1 MIVSPR
7 ASSVTQMPATLPPP
21 IVNSLAERDWNKP
34 TARDWATVLAAL
46 PLFTQV
52 RKRQLTKI
60 AELARVADYG
70 AGNVVMKEGDP
81 ADSFHL
87 VLSGKARVV
96 GKPRARI
103 LKIGDYFGEMA
114 LIDGAPRS
122 ATIAADG
129 ELQTMRIPR
138 KPFMRL
144 LEREPSIAVALLAEL
159 AGRVRRL
166 EKDTD

>member
-1 MIVSPR
+1 
-7 ASSVTQMPATLPPP
+7 MPATLPTP
-21 IVNSLAERDWNKP
+21 IVNSLAGRDWNRPSAK
-34 TARDWATVLAAL
+34 DWATVLAAL
-46 PLFTQV
+46 PLFAQIS
-52 RKRQLTKI
+52 KRQLRKI
-60 AELARVADYG
+60 AELARVTDYDTN
-70 AGNVVMKEGDP
+70 AVVMHEGDP
-81 ADSFHL
+81 GDSLHV
-87 VLSGKARVV
+87 VLSGRARVL

-103 LKIGDYFGEMA
+103 LKTGDYFGEMA

-144 LEREPSIAVALLAEL
+144 VDREPSIGVAMLQEL

-166 EKDTD
+166 EKDAD

>member
-1 MIVSPR
+1 
-7 ASSVTQMPATLPPP
+7 MPATLPPP
-21 IVNSLAERDWNKP
+21 IASSLAGRDWNRP
-34 TARDWATVLAAL
+34 SARDWAAVLAGL
-46 PLFTQV
+46 PLFAQV
-52 RKRQLTKI
+52 GKRQLTKI
-60 AELARVADYG
+60 AELARVADYH
-70 AGNVVMKEGDP
+70 AGSVVLQQGDP

-103 LKIGDYFGEMA
+103 LRTGDYFGEMA

-122 ATIAADG
+122 ATIAADE
-129 ELQTMRIPR
+129 ELRTMRIPR

-144 LEREPSIAVALLAEL
+144 VAREPSIAMALLAEL

-166 EKDTD
+166 EKDAD

>member
-1 MIVSPR
+1 
-7 ASSVTQMPATLPPP
+7 
-21 IVNSLAERDWNKP
+21 
-34 TARDWATVLAAL
+34 VLAGL
-46 PLFTQV
+46 PLFARV
-52 RKRQLTKI
+52 SKRQLTKI
-60 AELARVADYG
+60 AELARVADYHP
-70 AGNVVMKEGDP
+70 GNVVMQEGD
-81 ADSFHL
+81 AGDSFHL
-87 VLSGKARVV
+87 VLSGTARVV

-103 LKIGDYFGEMA
+103 LRTGDYFGEMA

-122 ATIAADG
+122 ATIAAHG

-166 EKDTD
+166 EKTAD

>member
-1 MIVSPR
+1 
-7 ASSVTQMPATLPPP
+7 MPATLPSP
-21 IVNSLAERDWNKP
+21 IVKSLAGRDWNRP
-34 TARDWATVLAAL
+34 SARDWATVLAGL
-46 PLFTQV
+46 PLFAQV
-52 RKRQLTKI
+52 SKRQLTKI
-60 AELARVADYG
+60 AELAQIADYD
-70 AGNVVMKEGDP
+70 AGNVVMQRGDP

-103 LKIGDYFGEMA
+103 LKTGDYFGEMA

-129 ELQTMRIPR
+129 ELQTMQIPR

-144 LEREPSIAVALLAEL
+144 VEREPSIAVALLAEL

-166 EKDTD
+166 EKTAD

>member
-1 MIVSPR
+1 
-7 ASSVTQMPATLPPP
+7 
-21 IVNSLAERDWNKP
+21 
-34 TARDWATVLAAL
+34 VL
-46 PLFTQV
+46 Q
-52 RKRQLTKI
+52 Q
-60 AELARVADYG
+60 
-70 AGNVVMKEGDP
+70 GDP

-103 LKIGDYFGEMA
+103 LRTGDYFGEMA

-122 ATIAADG
+122 ATIAADE
-129 ELQTMRIPR
+129 ELRTMRIPR

-144 LEREPSIAVALLAEL
+144 VAREPSIAMALLAEL

-166 EKDTD
+166 EKERRLTHREVCGAPSAVSKTRMRRTPRDARAPGSACL

>member
-1 MIVSPR
+1 
-7 ASSVTQMPATLPPP
+7 MPTSLPPP
-21 IVNSLAERDWNKP
+21 TVNSLAGRDWNRP

-46 PLFTQV
+46 PLFARV
-52 RKRQLTKI
+52 SKRQLTKI
-60 AELARVADYG
+60 AELARIADYG
-70 AGNVVMKEGDP
+70 AGTVVMQEGDA

-129 ELQTMRIPR
+129 ELQTMKIPR

-144 LEREPSIAVALLAEL
+144 LEKEPTIAVALLAEL
-159 AGRVRRL
+159 AGRLRRL
-166 EKDTD
+166 EKGTE

>member
-1 MIVSPR
+1 
-7 ASSVTQMPATLPPP
+7 MPATLPTP
-21 IVNSLAERDWNKP
+21 IVNSLAGRSWDRP
-34 TARDWATVLAAL
+34 SARDWAAVLAGL
-46 PLFTQV
+46 PLFAQV
-52 RKRQLTKI
+52 GKRQLTKI
-60 AELARVADYG
+60 AELAHVADYNSG
-70 AGNVVMKEGDP
+70 VVVMQQGDP
-81 ADSFHL
+81 ADSLHL
-87 VLSGKARVV
+87 VLAGKARVL

-103 LKIGDYFGEMA
+103 LKTGDYFGEMA

-144 LEREPSIAVALLAEL
+144 VEREPSIAVALLAEL

-166 EKDTD
+166 EKDAD